1 MTGRHPRACARQI
14 RERLVGASRW
24 QVAGAIH
31 QHCGVTLL
39 KAQRL
44 AHDWTLDQVA
54 EQVCRICEEAGLGRP
69 LLTPQRVSHWESG
82 REAPSPKYL
91 DALCRLFR
99 TRPDR
104 LGFGH
109 DYSDDADEPAPP
121 VPVVPP
127 APLIEEAGPGIPLRP
142 ESAPVPARAPAPG
155 PAPGPVPSLVPG
167 PVAGRG
173 RDSAARPLVVLPGGG
188 TGRHGEDIDDVNRRA
203 VLQNILVGAGVS
215 LSAPLLEA
223 IDSVRRRTDEAL
235 DSGGVSASTLDRWEE
250 AAGHYGQAYMK
261 VPPLRLLCDTV
272 LDFSEIQQL
281 AACRLP
287 LDHQR
292 RLCQVTAQLAGMT
305 GILLIDLG
313 DHRQARAWFHTAKL
327 AADETGDRALRAWV
341 PARESVLP
349 LYYGDPAAA
358 VALARQAQAIAGN
371 TPCPAVSMAAAVEA
385 RAQARLGRRD
395 EAEAALRH
403 AEHAFAR
410 QPATPADTAFGY
422 TERQLRFHAG
432 SALTSLGDPGRARE
446 HHDEALRQYA
456 GAREPLDTALI
467 ALERAT
473 GMVGLDVQAGCQHAC
488 RVLQDLHPEHRTEIV
503 LSKAREV
510 LNAVPDRGRD
520 EPAAREFTEYLAL
533 GVPA

>member
-1 MTGRHPRACARQI
+1 MTGRHPRSCSRQI

-39 KAQRL
+39 KAHRL
-44 AHDWTLDQVA
+44 ARDWTLEQVA
-54 EQVCRICEEAGLGRP
+54 DRVCVICEESGLGRP
-69 LLTPQRVSHWESG
+69 LLTAQRVSHWESG
-82 REAPSPKYL
+82 REAPSAKYL
-91 DALCRLFR
+91 DALCRLYR

-109 DYSDDADEPAPP
+109 DYSDDADEPAPVLA
-121 VPVVPP
+121 VPAMPHV
-127 APLIEEAGPGIPLRP
+127 PLIEEAGPGIPLRP
-142 ESAPVPARAPAPG
+142 ETGPCRATGRARD
-155 PAPGPVPSLVPG
+155 
-167 PVAGRG
+167 PVAQ
-173 RDSAARPLVVLPGGG
+173 PLVVLPGGG
-188 TGRHGEDIDDVNRRA
+188 VGRHGEDIDDVNRRA

-223 IDSVRRRTDEAL
+223 IDTVRRRTDEAL
-235 DSGGVSASTLDRWEE
+235 DSGSVSASTLDRWEE

-261 VPPLRLLCDTV
+261 VPPLRLLGDVV
-272 LDFSEIQQL
+272 LDFSEIQRL
-281 AACRLP
+281 AARRQP
-287 LDHQR
+287 LDYQR

-358 VALARQAQAIAGN
+358 VALARQSRAIAGS
-371 TPCPAVSMAAAVEA
+371 TPCPAVTMAAAVEA
-385 RAQARLGRRD
+385 RAHARLGRRG
-395 EAEAALRH
+395 EAEAALRQ

-410 QPATPADTAFGY
+410 QPGTAPADTAFGY

-432 SALTSLGDPGRARE
+432 SALTSLGEPDRARE
-446 HHDEALRQYA
+446 HHDEALRLYA
-456 GAREPLDTALI
+456 GAREALDTALI
-467 ALERAT
+467 ALERAI
-473 GMVGLDVQAGCQHAC
+473 GLVGSDVQAGCRQAC
-488 RVLQDLHPEHRTEIV
+488 TVLEGLHPEHRTEIV

-533 GVPA
+533 SVPA

>member
-1 MTGRHPRACARQI
+1 MTGRHPRSCSRQI

-39 KAQRL
+39 KAHRL
-44 AHDWTLDQVA
+44 AGDWTLEQVA
-54 EQVCRICEEAGLGRP
+54 DRVCVICEESGRGRP
-69 LLTPQRVSHWESG
+69 LLTAQRVSHWESG
-82 REAPSPKYL
+82 REAPSAKYL
-91 DALCRLFR
+91 DALCRLYR

-104 LGFGH
+104 LGFGR
-109 DYSDDADEPAPP
+109 DYSDDADEPAPVLAVPATPP
-121 VPVVPP
+121 V
-127 APLIEEAGPGIPLRP
+127 PLIEEAGPGIPLRP
-142 ESAPVPARAPAPG
+142 EPAPSRAPG
-155 PAPGPVPSLVPG
+155 RTRDPVG
-167 PVAGRG
+167 Q
-173 RDSAARPLVVLPGGG
+173 PLVVLPGGG
-188 TGRHGEDIDDVNRRA
+188 AGRHGEDIDDVNRRA
-203 VLQNILVGAGVS
+203 VLQNILVAAGVS

-223 IDSVRRRTDEAL
+223 IDTVRRRTDETL

-250 AAGHYGQAYMK
+250 TAGHYGQAYMK
-261 VPPLRLLCDTV
+261 VPPLRLLGDVV

-281 AACRLP
+281 AGRRQP
-287 LDHQR
+287 LDYQR
-292 RLCQVTAQLAGMT
+292 RLCQVTARLAGIT

-358 VALARQAQAIAGN
+358 VALARQSRAIAGN

-385 RAQARLGRRD
+385 RAHARLGRRE

-403 AEHAFAR
+403 AEHAFGR
-410 QPATPADTAFGY
+410 QPAAAADTAFGY

-432 SALTSLGDPGRARE
+432 SALTSLGEPGRARE
-446 HHDEALRQYA
+446 HHDEALRLYA
-456 GAREPLDTALI
+456 GAQEPLDTALI

-473 GMVGLDVQAGCQHAC
+473 GLVSSDVRAGCQQAC
-488 RVLQDLHPEHRTEIV
+488 TVLRGLHPEHRTEIV

-510 LNAVPDRGRD
+510 LNAVPDRGRE
-520 EPAAREFTEYLAL
+520 EPAAREFTEYLTL
-533 GVPA
+533 GVSA